1 MKKYLNSLSSSDNGF
16 EMRFIEYMD
25 IGNNNAWGLERTVTK
40 RDILEILS
48 SKLPV
53 QEVGRE
59 KGSTPA
65 L

>member
-1 MKKYLNSLSSSDNGF
+1 
-16 EMRFIEYMD
+16 MRFIEYMD

-40 RDILEILS
+40 RDILKMLS

-59 KGSTPA
+59 KRSTPA